1 MKTVRLWN
9 LTLYVKKYFKI
20 RIVSINNWHV
30 CVCFYVRLKW
40 NVRCFIE
47 YTKKRFSWPTSSCW
61 IKFIDTRN
69 ISKAKSTPICG
80 RQRENYIYHA
90 NEEKKKLEIK
100 ITTRKSFQIDLK
112 SGYAHSNCN
121 IKNGTDIFTHNQPLY
136 NSNVPTRQIS
146 IKCVRQFIRP
156 NSQHTFNLFAI
167 SRR

>member
-1 MKTVRLWN
+1 MTCLRLFLCEVKMKRSLLYRIYKEKIF
-9 LTLYVKKYFKI
+9 LTNFIVLNKIYWHKKYFQG
-20 RIVSINNWHV
+20 
-30 CVCFYVRLKW
+30 
-40 NVRCFIE
+40 
-47 YTKKRFSWPTSSCW
+47 KKYSDMWPTTWKLLHLS
-61 IKFIDTRN
+61 
-69 ISKAKSTPICG
+69 
-80 RQRENYIYHA
+80 RERR
-90 NEEKKKLEIK
+90 KKKLEIK
-100 ITTRKSFQIDLK
+100 ITTGKSFQIDLK